1 MRKQNLESDRLL
13 NELRHISPKIKNK
26 CNYILVEEQPDNR
39 YPARKFKVVEK
50 PEDEVLEYT
59 DDPWRIA
66 RDNPY
71 SLILVVYLPEKGGYG
86 IVAGARWHTLPD
98 KPIEVEDEEVNPT
111 EYRNP
116 YIFDHSSDI
125 KHWYDVTKF
134 DTVFNN
140 FAEDAYG
147 DGSISVVES
156 HPFHINPHD
165 EYLYAEAV
173 EQKTVEIYDDDD
185 NLVEEIE
192 FWGALGRKG
201 AEATYNDVCGVRAKI
216 GVAPQTQSYMHL
228 DGQAVMG
235 FTVAAQPVLG
245 LRSMNY
251 IYDEE
256 NEKVI
261 EFPALGAQMVCHDPY
276 AKGWLLMI
284 GHSEPDFFIELNPE
298 NALFFKEDLV
308 PYEPAICKVA
318 DKFVVS
324 SSSFDDS
331 IYHQKAEK
339 DPEYDYPYPKLSDG
353 KVVVDADTS
362 EDRSLSVDF
371 DRSTMTLTI
380 NLAVDVGELDDS
392 ENTISNI
399 IDAIGSKVGSMGDM
413 DAYELMRVDE
423 HAVGYDKYILDG
435 YDSDTVIDAGDADEY
450 SFSPPTIETDAAP
463 VELLFLVING
473 EYDEESESII
483 NTYEQFKEGETGEAK
498 VTVVLGVV
506 DPERENRLGKSYDD
520 DIDVILDAINSEDFM
535 EEYFMTDD
543 DGKPMY
549 LVEVVDLKDV
559 GHYGEDFTSEGYK
572 LGTEEEIT
580 YAGHITGAVPAT
592 YGVGAGKINR
602 VEVGTNYFYKL
613 SYGWDYAPLEWD
625 HNEY

>member
-1 MRKQNLESDRLL
+1 
-13 NELRHISPKIKNK
+13 
-26 CNYILVEEQPDNR
+26 
-39 YPARKFKVVEK
+39 
-50 PEDEVLEYT
+50 
-59 DDPWRIA
+59 
-66 RDNPY
+66 
-71 SLILVVYLPEKGGYG
+71 
-86 IVAGARWHTLPD
+86 
-98 KPIEVEDEEVNPT
+98 
-111 EYRNP
+111 
-116 YIFDHSSDI
+116 
-125 KHWYDVTKF
+125 
-134 DTVFNN
+134 
-140 FAEDAYG
+140 
-147 DGSISVVES
+147 
-156 HPFHINPHD
+156 
-165 EYLYAEAV
+165 
-173 EQKTVEIYDDDD
+173 
-185 NLVEEIE
+185 
-192 FWGALGRKG
+192 
-201 AEATYNDVCGVRAKI
+201 
-216 GVAPQTQSYMHL
+216 L

-261 EFPALGAQMVCHDPY
+261 EFPALGAQMVCYDPY